1 VPEARFI
8 GYWRKPATVRAGK
21 DIFVSVYRHA
31 SGAKALAV
39 VFHIGREHIT
49 QDLELE
55 FSAEVLGMKPFRSA
69 TERLTA
75 PDPDYQ
81 ELSAMLDAA
90 PDAPHRGTQA
100 TRTPVVLGDFGCAVT
115 GLRDN
120 VLSLR
125 LAYHSFA
132 LVELQ

>member
-1 VPEARFI
+1 
-8 GYWRKPATVRAGK
+8 
-21 DIFVSVYRHA
+21 
-31 SGAKALAV
+31 
-39 VFHIGREHIT
+39 
-49 QDLELE
+49 
-55 FSAEVLGMKPFRSA
+55 
-69 TERLTA
+69 
-75 PDPDYQ
+75 
-81 ELSAMLDAA
+81 MLDAA